1 MSEFIEIILVLHSC
15 IIIFLLILVILLAKK
30 QLNFQNSF
38 KRKTIEGLPVNAQ
51 FPQLTLVSN
60 NGQAFSTNYPKSN
73 GVLIAITA
81 SGCSSCNELY
91 PAIRDFNTKMK
102 TKYQFVLLNIAG
114 SDAETHEIVQKHE
127 LDSIPTFRIDIDD
140 RLVIDSIKVTSVPF
154 VYLLSS
160 NGRILSM
167 NTINTE
173 EHLIELLKNVS

>member
-1 MSEFIEIILVLHSC
+1 MSEFIDIILMLQSC
-15 IIIFLLILVILLAKK
+15 IIIFLLISVILLAKK

-38 KRKTIEGLPVNAQ
+38 KRKTTEGLPVNGQ
-51 FPQLTLVSN
+51 FPQLTLVAK

-73 GVLIAITA
+73 GIFVAITA

-91 PAIRDFNTKMK
+91 PVMRDFNTKMK
-102 TKYQFVLLNIAG
+102 TKYQFLLLNIAG
-114 SDAETHEIVQKHE
+114 SDTETNEIIQKHE

-140 RLVIDSIKVTSVPF
+140 KSIIDSIKVTTVPF

-167 NTINTE
+167 NNINNE
-173 EHLIELLKNVS
+173 EHLIELLKTAS

>member
-1 MSEFIEIILVLHSC
+1 MSGITDIILVLQSC
-15 IIIFLLILVILLAKK
+15 TIIFLLILVILLAKK
-30 QLNFQNSF
+30 QLKFQNSF
-38 KRKTIEGLPVNAQ
+38 KRKPIEGLSVNEQ

-73 GVLIAITA
+73 GVFVAITA

-91 PAIRDFNTKMK
+91 PAIRDFNIKMK
-102 TKYQFVLLNIAG
+102 TKYQFILLNIAG

-140 RLVIDSIKVTSVPF
+140 RLVMDSIKVTSVPF

-160 NGRILSM
+160 SGRILSM
-167 NTINTE
+167 DTINTE
-173 EHLIELLKNVS
+173 EHLIELFKNAS